1 MPVLP
6 KTVSSEKDHANN
18 ELERD
23 DDRARKIPL
32 QKYNGHPR

>member
-6 KTVSSEKDHANN
+6 KTGAPKKIMPNK
-18 ELERD
+18 ELARD